1 MAEIRGDESVFGSF
15 IHHPTIGMVFNDLP
29 TVFRLEKLT
38 TYVSHIRRFFLLGE
52 SDGGFQ
58 GMEFSYGEMLIV
70 SRPINNDYLLV
81 TFCSPDANSQSIHL
95 QQKVLLPELWTAI
108 GSKPAPS
115 RVRQKEKPVAK
126 AAKPVVKAEQPV
138 VKEKKKE
145 TLLFRGVSYEV

>member
-1 MAEIRGDESVFGSF
+1 MEEIRGDESVFGSF

-58 GMEFSYGEMLIV
+58 GMEFSYGEVLIV

-115 RVRQKEKPVAK
+115 QVKQTR
-126 AAKPVVKAEQPV
+126 KPVVKKKKIVKPV

-145 TLLFRGVSYEV
+145 TLLFRGVPYEV